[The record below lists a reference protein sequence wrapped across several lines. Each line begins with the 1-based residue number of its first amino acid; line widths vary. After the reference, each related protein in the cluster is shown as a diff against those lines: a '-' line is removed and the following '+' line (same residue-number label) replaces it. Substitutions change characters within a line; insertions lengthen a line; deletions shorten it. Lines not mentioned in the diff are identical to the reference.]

1 MPVTREGMERA
12 MRVQEVIVR
21 GLSGALSW
29 LQVADILGRSP
40 RSIRRMRWRF
50 EQYGYDGLYDGRRAK
65 PSPKRAPVAEVE
77 RISRYDEFVA
87 YVESRL
93 AAAATAEWIERF
105 EAAQIAAGPVYEF
118 HEVFEDPQ
126 VQHLGLVATFDQ
138 PGLGPVHALPFPA
151 RASATPAAIRR
162 PAPLLG
168 QHTAEV
174 LGELGYTDD
183 EIKRLAEAGTIQLGA
198 A

>member
-21 GLSGALSW
+21 GLSGALTW

-77 RISRYDEFVA
+77 RILRLYRERYPGFNGRHFYQVA
-87 YVESRL
+87 RRE
-93 AAAATAEWIERF
+93 I
-105 EAAQIAAGPVYEF
+105 G
-118 HEVFEDPQ
+118 
-126 VQHLGLVATFDQ
+126 
-138 PGLGPVHALPFPA
+138 
-151 RASATPAAIRR
+151 RASCRER
-162 PAPLLG
+162 
-168 QHTAEV
+168 V
-174 LGELGYTDD
+174 
-183 EIKRLAEAGTIQLGA
+183 
-198 A
+198 

>member
-1 MPVTREGMERA
+1 M
-12 MRVQEVIVR
+12 
-21 GLSGALSW
+21 
-29 LQVADILGRSP
+29 
-40 RSIRRMRWRF
+40 
-50 EQYGYDGLYDGRRAK
+50 
-65 PSPKRAPVAEVE
+65 
-77 RISRYDEFVA
+77 
-87 YVESRL
+87 ESRL
-93 AAAATAEWIERF
+93 ATAATAEWIERF

-174 LGELGYTDD
+174 LGELGYAEE
-183 EIKRLAEAGTIQLGA
+183 EIRRLAEAGAIQLGPSRS
-198 A
+198 